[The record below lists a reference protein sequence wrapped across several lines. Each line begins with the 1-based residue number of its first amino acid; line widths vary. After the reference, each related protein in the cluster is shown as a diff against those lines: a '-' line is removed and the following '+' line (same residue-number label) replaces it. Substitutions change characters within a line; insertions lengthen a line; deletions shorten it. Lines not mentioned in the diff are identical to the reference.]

1 MDRNTALGEFL
12 RSRRARI
19 TPRQAGLSDDGG
31 HRRVPGLR
39 REEIAQLAGVS
50 VDYYVRLERG
60 RRLNVSETVLDA
72 ISRALRLDPV
82 ERTHLFQLA
91 KPAAGR
97 PRRTATRPQQVRP
110 GLRDLLRIL
119 EHTPAL
125 VLGRRLDVLA
135 SNRMARAL
143 LTDFDALPPRERN
156 LVRFMFR
163 DETARSLYT
172 HAQDIVASL
181 RLYAGRHPHD
191 PLPADLVGEL
201 SITDE
206 GFRRWWADQNVH
218 RHTHGSKHFH
228 HPVAGPLTLTYESLT
243 LPADPDQRLSVYTAE
258 AGSSS
263 EEALRLL
270 AAWIRQPE
278 PSHGQHADHQ
288 SPAKA
293 PAPRAGRLRP
303 AAAPVLT

>member
-19 TPRQAGLSDDGG
+19 TPRQAGLPDHGG
-31 HRRVPGLR
+31 ARRVPGLR
-39 REEIAQLAGVS
+39 REEIAHLAGVS

-82 ERTHLFQLA
+82 ERTHLFELA
-91 KPAAGR
+91 RPTAAGS
-97 PRRTATRPQQVRP
+97 RRAATRPQPVRP

-135 SNRMARAL
+135 ANPMARAL
-143 LTDFDALPPRERN
+143 LTDFDALPYRERN

-163 DETARSLYT
+163 DENARSLYAHWDL
-172 HAQDIVASL
+172 HARDIVASL
-181 RLYAGRHPHD
+181 RRDAGRHPND
-191 PLPADLVGEL
+191 PLLAELVGEL
-201 SITDE
+201 SLADE
-206 GFRRWWADQNVH
+206 DFRRWWADQDVH
-218 RHTHGSKHFH
+218 RHTHGSKHFQ
-228 HPVAGPLTLTYESLT
+228 HPVAGPLTLNYESLT

-258 AGSSS
+258 EGSTS

-270 AAWIRQPE
+270 DASVRV
-278 PSHGQHADHQ
+278 
-288 SPAKA
+288 
-293 PAPRAGRLRP
+293 R
-303 AAAPVLT
+303 V

>member
-12 RSRRARI
+12 RSRRART

-31 HRRVPGLR
+31 SRRVPGLR
-39 REEIAQLAGVS
+39 REEVARLAGVS

-82 ERTHLFQLA
+82 ERAHLLQLA

-97 PRRTATRPQQVRP
+97 PRRTATRPQPVRP

-119 EHTPAL
+119 EDTPAL

-135 SNRMARAL
+135 SNQMARAL
-143 LTDFDALPPRERN
+143 LTDFDALPHRERN
-156 LVRFMFR
+156 LVRFMFC
-163 DETARSLYT
+163 DETARSLYTHWDT

-181 RLYAGRHPHD
+181 RRDAGRHPDD
-191 PLPADLVGEL
+191 PLLAELVGEL
-201 SITDE
+201 SIRDE
-206 GFRRWWADQNVH
+206 DFRRWWADQNVH
-218 RHTHGSKHFH
+218 RHTHGTKHFH
-228 HPVAGPLTLTYESLT
+228 HPTVGPLTLNYESLT

-278 PSHGQHADHQ
+278 TSHERHANHETPKD
-288 SPAKA
+288 AF
-293 PAPRAGRLRP
+293 RAFP
-303 AAAPVLT
+303 T

>member
-19 TPRQAGLSDDGG
+19 TPHQAGLSDDGAS
-31 HRRVPGLR
+31 RRVPGLR
-39 REEIAQLAGVS
+39 REEVAQLAGVS

-72 ISRALRLDPV
+72 ISRALRLDSV

-91 KPAAGR
+91 KPAAGK
-97 PRRTATRPQQVRP
+97 PRRTATRPQPVRP

-119 EHTPAL
+119 DHTPAL

-135 SNRMARAL
+135 SNQMARAL
-143 LTDFDALPPRERN
+143 LTDFEVLPHREWN
-156 LVRFMFR
+156 LVRFMF
-163 DETARSLYT
+163 
-172 HAQDIVASL
+172 
-181 RLYAGRHPHD
+181 
-191 PLPADLVGEL
+191 
-201 SITDE
+201 
-206 GFRRWWADQNVH
+206 
-218 RHTHGSKHFH
+218 
-228 HPVAGPLTLTYESLT
+228 GPLTLNYESLT
-243 LPADPDQRLSVYTAE
+243 LPADQDQRLSVYTAE

-278 PSHGQHADHQ
+278 TSHGQRADH
-288 SPAKA
+288 
-293 PAPRAGRLRP
+293 
-303 AAAPVLT
+303 

>member
-31 HRRVPGLR
+31 SRRVPGLR
-39 REEIAQLAGVS
+39 REEVAQLAGVS

-97 PRRTATRPQQVRP
+97 PRRTATRPQPVRP
-110 GLRDLLRIL
+110 GMRDLLRIL

-135 SNRMARAL
+135 SNQMARAL
-143 LTDFDALPPRERN
+143 LTDFDALPHRERN
-156 LVRFMFR
+156 LVRFMFC
-163 DETARSLYT
+163 DETARTLYT
-172 HAQDIVASL
+172 HWDIHAHDMVASL
-181 RLYAGRHPHD
+181 RRDAGRHPHD
-191 PLPADLVGEL
+191 PLPAELVGEL
-201 SITDE
+201 SIGNED
-206 GFRRWWADQNVH
+206 FRRWWADQNVF

-228 HPVAGPLTLTYESLT
+228 HPIIGPLTLNHESLT
-243 LPADPDQRLSVYTAE
+243 LPADPNQRLSVYTAE

-263 EEALRLL
+263 EEALRVL

-278 PSHGQHADHQ
+278 TSHGQRADHQ
-288 SPAKA
+288 TPAGTRGA
-293 PAPRAGRLRP
+293 VGQGGCVP
-303 AAAPVLT
+303 